1 MTAKEALWLIKVQ
14 LHKTEQNLQ
23 AIKVLSDIVS
33 IVDNIRID
41 DTPTLEHLFGDT
53 QYDID
58 KLTLID
64 DETAYQLYGT
74 EAQHFK
80 NHMAKVA
87 ERDLKKYKTDE
98 EDTQSE
104 TSLNHM
110 FGNVFEQ
117 LDNLKLKKKGE
128 K

>member
-1 MTAKEALWLIKVQ
+1 MTAYEALWLIKAQ
-14 LHKTEQNLQ
+14 LQKTEQNLE
-23 AIKVLSDIVS
+23 AVKVLSDIVA
-33 IVDNIRID
+33 IIDNIRID

-80 NHMAKVA
+80 NHLEKVA
-87 ERDLKKYKTDE
+87 KKDLKKYNDSDE
-98 EDTQSE
+98 
-104 TSLNHM
+104 
-110 FGNVFEQ
+110 
-117 LDNLKLKKKGE
+117 
-128 K
+128 

>member
-33 IVDNIRID
+33 IVDNIHID

-58 KLTLID
+58 TLTLID
-64 DETAYQLYGT
+64 DDTPYQLYGT

-80 NHMAKVA
+80 NHLDNVAK
-87 ERDLKKYKTDE
+87 RDLKKHKTD
-98 EDTQSE
+98 
-104 TSLNHM
+104 
-110 FGNVFEQ
+110 GN
-117 LDNLKLKKKGE
+117 DDGK
-128 K
+128 